1 MMVMQLVE
9 IPSIRAVGLENDNS
23 KDKLLQPRKLKKG
36 MKNLLSQI
44 KVNVITA
51 VRFIHSNERQFQAIL
66 RSFGITLRRGKKNG
80 HDYVSFMGLAEDGS
94 HICRPISVRKVLGRD
109 FDASKFDEYYER
121 HRPIVDTHII
131 LNKGHDTII
140 KTGIAFKKSHSL
152 EEFRHNLH
160 RVKVDMFFVD
170 KNGRVSDDITG
181 ATEALFVNMDD
192 KVCMSADRCG
202 ISISR
207 IMALPRKDI
216 QENRRKKKK
225 QEEPSIPIV
234 QRKP

>member
-1 MMVMQLVE
+1 MDRKEPILKE
-9 IPSIRAVGLENDNS
+9 IIKKYSEESFENSSKLTLEEA
-23 KDKLLQPRKLKKG
+23 RKKIDIEEHFYDSLK
-36 MKNLLSQI
+36 NE
-44 KVNVITA
+44 KVNGFPI
-51 VRFIHSNERQFQAIL
+51 
-66 RSFGITLRRGKKNG
+66 
-80 HDYVSFMGLAEDGS
+80 GS
-94 HICRPISVRKVLGRD
+94 D
-109 FDASKFDEYYER
+109 
-121 HRPIVDTHII
+121 
-131 LNKGHDTII
+131 
-140 KTGIAFKKSHSL
+140 
-152 EEFRHNLH
+152 
-160 RVKVDMFFVD
+160 FVD

-216 QENRRKKKK
+216 KENRRKKKK